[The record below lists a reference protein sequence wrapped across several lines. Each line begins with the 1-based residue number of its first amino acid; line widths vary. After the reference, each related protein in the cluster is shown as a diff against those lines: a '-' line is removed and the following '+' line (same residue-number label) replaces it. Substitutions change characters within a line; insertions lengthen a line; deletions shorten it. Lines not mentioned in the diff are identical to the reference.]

1 MAPTDDGTD
10 ADDANGTDGANG
22 SGTEI
27 RQLTTEAEREA
38 ALPVVTELRDHL
50 DRESYRDL
58 LETMRAEGYRLFGT
72 YDGDDLIAV
81 AGVTVSTN
89 FYLGTHAYVYD
100 LVTTEGRR
108 GEGHGSRLLEYVH
121 DWAADRGCAAVE
133 LESGLWRDEAHAFYE
148 SLGYEKYCYS
158 FTYDL
163 TD

>member
-1 MAPTDDGTD
+1 MAGPTDD
-10 ADDANGTDGANG
+10 ADDGNPGDTSDAAAEE
-22 SGTEI
+22 TEI
-27 RQLTTEAEREA
+27 RRLTTEDEREA
-38 ALPVVTELRDHL
+38 AFPVVTELRDHL

-81 AGVTVSTN
+81 AGVTISTN
-89 FYLGTHAYVYD
+89 FYLGKHAYVYD
-100 LVTTEGRR
+100 LVTTEPRR
-108 GEGHGSRLLEYVH
+108 GEGHGSRLLRHVH

-133 LESGLWRDEAHAFYE
+133 LESGLWRDEAHEFYE
-148 SLGYEKYCYS
+148 SLGYERYCYS